1 MIRRVVKM
9 TFKEEYIDVFLEIYR
24 SIRDNIEQMPGCHSV
39 ELMRDI
45 NDSSTMFTYS
55 IWEDEEALNAYR
67 GSELFGKTWPR
78 TKALF
83 SQPAEAWS
91 LDFV

>member
-9 TFKEEYIDVFLEIYR
+9 KFQEMHLETFFSLFYEVKD
-24 SIRDNIEQMPGCHSV
+24 DIENMEGCYSV
-39 ELMRDI
+39 ELMKDI
-45 NDSSTMFTYS
+45 KDPTLMFTYS
-55 IWEDEEALNAYR
+55 IWEDEEKLNAYR
-67 GSELFGKTWPR
+67 KSDLFAKTWPR

-83 SQPAEAWS
+83 SAPAEAWS